1 MKWEFLD
8 RDQGYSRIKIEVDWE
23 EIASDYE
30 DIVDEYAK
38 VPVPGFR
45 AGKTPRQVVDKRFQK
60 KITDDLSRRCAQRLG
75 REALTQSDSKAASPL
90 EVSDM
95 ECAKGR
101 PLRFTVRFLAVPDF
115 DVPDFGT
122 IRIPEESEDPLSEL
136 SHWLLKHVSMR
147 LPDELVRTE
156 LGIDGINTAEP
167 ATDEWAAAVER
178 VKLMLILKKIAEREG
193 IELDE
198 SDVETRM
205 KEKASEFG
213 TTVGEL
219 RAQLEKGGVKER
231 LRDLLIAEY
240 TLGYLL
246 EMYGNE

>member
-1 MKWEFLD
+1 MKVEFLD
-8 RDQGYSRIKIEVDWE
+8 QEQGYSRMKIEVDWE
-23 EIASDYE
+23 EIASEYD

-60 KITDDLSRRCAQRLG
+60 KIADDLSRRCAQRYG
-75 REALTQSDSKAASPL
+75 REALRQSDSKAASPL

-95 ECAKGR
+95 ECTKGK

-122 IRIPEESEDPLSEL
+122 IRIPEESEDHLSEL
-136 SHWLLKHVSMR
+136 SHWLLEHVSMR
-147 LPDELVRTE
+147 LPDELVRIE
-156 LGIDGINTAEP
+156 LGVDGINDEEP
-167 ATDEWAAAVER
+167 ASDDWAAAADR
-178 VKLMLILKKIAEREG
+178 VKLMLILKKIAEGEG
-193 IELDE
+193 IEVDE
-198 SDVETRM
+198 SDVETRI

-213 TTVGEL
+213 TTLGEL
-219 RAQLEKGGVKER
+219 RAKLEKGGGKER
-231 LRDLLIAEY
+231 LRDLLIAES

-246 EMYGNE
+246 EMYGND